1 MRLTRKT
8 GRNGDSGAR
17 GLGLDSVRFD
27 TLGLAPDPDEEPD
40 CRYWLGPNL
49 ILSENW
55 FPIPPDLPS
64 LQENEIRGLYDVL
77 LGEQRPD
84 THGRTPRL
92 LHIAVHHETP
102 VPVVLTL
109 IRVVAPGE
117 RRYSFVGSITL
128 PLAECSWVVKVQSS
142 EGGTTGVRETLAG
155 ARFRRQNPD
164 LSIGEMRSRFDPYD
178 TIGTPT
184 KVTPSPWSVA
194 PRTDFSRAWK
204 SIRKFAR
211 RSRFARSGI
220 PPNRRYGIRL
230 NGIRLSAM

>member
-1 MRLTRKT
+1 MGRFGLGVTPERSTLAAVRLTRKT
-8 GRNGDSGAR
+8 GRNGDSEAR

-49 ILSENW
+49 MLSENW

-64 LQENEIRGLYDVL
+64 LQEKEIRALYDVL
-77 LGEQRPD
+77 LGEQQPD

-109 IRVVAPGE
+109 IRVVVPGD

-155 ARFRRQNPD
+155 ARFRRANPD
-164 LSIGEMRSRFDPYD
+164 LSIEEMRSRFDPYD
-178 TIGTPT
+178 AHWDSDESDPLTL
-184 KVTPSPWSVA
+184 V
-194 PRTDFSRAWK
+194 
-204 SIRKFAR
+204 R
-211 RSRFARSGI
+211 RSTD
-220 PPNRRYGIRL
+220 RL
-230 NGIRLSAM
+230 LASLEVDPEVRKAQPFR